1 MSRTISTSS
10 TPVNS
15 DTQQATTRLW
25 LVFVILVGLNL
36 RPFLTASGTLAQ
48 EIAQSLQMPLGQ
60 MAWLT
65 FIPMMIMGIGAF
77 SLPSLR
83 NWVDT
88 RRLTLM
94 ALVCLFLGSALRLK
108 VDSNI
113 ELIMTA
119 VLCGVGVAV
128 LQTFLPGIIK
138 QNFPRHVAPVTG
150 LYSATLM
157 GGGAFGA
164 QFTPL
169 LSDLTDSWRWGLAF
183 WALPVLLA
191 VWVAYRVLPVNKAVK
206 TNSSLSLR
214 SYLAL
219 PRTWALIASFGLVN
233 AGYATLITWLA
244 VYYQGHG
251 WSAPASGS
259 LVAVLSIA
267 QAAAALA
274 IPSLAAKNK
283 DRRPWLWL
291 VLFCQFLGFLAVSY
305 IPDTAPYLW
314 AIILGVGLG
323 GCFAMVMVVALDHYP
338 DSQRAGVLSALMQG
352 GGFPIA
358 ALAPIIGSVIYQH
371 TGSFHSLWLMHLCF
385 IAFIALLTYSFQPK
399 HYAKVMRYE

>member
-1 MSRTISTSS
+1 MSRTTSTPSISTQQEAEQRK
-10 TPVNS
+10 
-15 DTQQATTRLW
+15 TQLW
-25 LVFVILVGLNL
+25 LIFVVLIGLNL
-36 RPFLTASGTLAQ
+36 RPFLTASGTLARD
-48 EIAQSLQMPLGQ
+48 ISQSLGMPLGQ

-65 FIPMMIMGIGAF
+65 FIPMLIMGIGAF
-77 SLPSLR
+77 CIPSIR

-88 RRLTLM
+88 RRLTLI
-94 ALVCLFLGSALRLK
+94 ALVFLFVGSAWRLTIT
-108 VDSNI
+108 SNI

-128 LQTFLPGIIK
+128 LQTLLPGIIK
-138 QNFPRHVAPVTG
+138 QNFPQHVAPVTG

-169 LSDLTDSWRWGLAF
+169 LNNWTDSWRFGLAF
-183 WALPVLLA
+183 WALPVLVA
-191 VWVAYRVLPVNKAVK
+191 VWIAYRVLPVSKVVK
-206 TNSSLSLR
+206 TTTALPLR

-219 PRTWALIASFGLVN
+219 PRTWALIASFGLIN

-251 WSAPASGS
+251 WSPTASGS

-267 QAAAALA
+267 QAVSALA

-283 DRRPWLWL
+283 DRRLWVWL
-291 VLFCQFLGFLAVSY
+291 VLLFQFVGFLAISY
-305 IPDTAPYLW
+305 IPDAAPYLW
-314 AIILGVGLG
+314 AVILGIGLG

-358 ALAPIIGSVIYQH
+358 ALAPIIGSVIYDY
-371 TGSFHSLWLMHLCF
+371 TGSFHILWLMHLCF
-385 IAFIALLTYSFQPK
+385 IAFIAILTYHFQPQ
-399 HYAKVMRYE
+399 HYARVMKH